1 MSEKNKLASSLGL
14 FLRRMF
20 DLMVLN
26 ILWLLC
32 CLPVFTFGPAS
43 SALARVMITLVR
55 GGSEA
60 VAKNFFIAFRR
71 DFGRAVVLGLIGLAG
86 LAIAVSDILFA
97 VSLSGGMKILFLIVA
112 VLVSSLVFSYLA
124 YIFALHAFF
133 ENSIAGQI
141 RNALS
146 LAAASPMETLAI
158 WLCFAV
164 PVATILLLPRIVLVY
179 IGFLYILFGVS
190 CPAYF
195 AAKHQAKV
203 IARFDGTQ
211 PPSQKDEENHK
222 QTKG

>member
-60 VAKNFFIAFRR
+60 VAKNYFIAFRR

-164 PVATILLLPRIVLVY
+164 PVAAILLLPRIVLVY

-211 PPSQKDEENHK
+211 PPSQNDEAES
-222 QTKG
+222 

>member
-26 ILWLLC
+26 VLWLLC

-60 VAKNFFIAFRR
+60 VAKNFF
-71 DFGRAVVLGLIGLAG
+71 

-97 VSLSGGMKILFLIVA
+97 LSLSGGMKILFLIVA

-164 PVATILLLPRIVLVY
+164 PVAAILLLPRIVLVY

-211 PPSQKDEENHK
+211 PPAQTEEAD
-222 QTKG
+222 Q

>member
-60 VAKNFFIAFRR
+60 VAKNYFIAFRR
-71 DFGRAVVLGLIGLAG
+71 DFGRAVVLGLIGLLG

-97 VSLSGGMKILFLIVA
+97 LSLSGGMKILFLIVA

-146 LAAASPMETLAI
+146 LAAASPMDTLAI

-164 PVATILLLPRIVLVY
+164 PVAAILLLPRIVLVY

-211 PPSQKDEENHK
+211 PPSQNDEAES
-222 QTKG
+222 

>member
-60 VAKNFFIAFRR
+60 VAKNYFIAFRR
-71 DFGRAVVLGLIGLAG
+71 DFGRAVVLGLIGLLG

-97 VSLSGGMKILFLIVA
+97 LSLSGGMKILFLIVA

-124 YIFALHAFF
+124 YIFSLHAFF

-146 LAAASPMETLAI
+146 LAAASPMDTLAI

-164 PVATILLLPRIVLVY
+164 PVAAILLLPRIVLVY

-211 PPSQKDEENHK
+211 PPSQKDEAES
-222 QTKG
+222 

>member
-14 FLRRMF
+14 FLRRMY

-26 ILWLLC
+26 VLWLLC

-43 SALARVMITLVR
+43 SALSRVMITLVR

-60 VAKNFFIAFRR
+60 VAKNFFLAFRR
-71 DFGRAVVLGLIGLAG
+71 DFGRAVVLGLIGLLG

-97 VSLSGGMKILFLIVA
+97 LSLSGGMKILFLIVA
-112 VLVSSLVFSYLA
+112 VLVCSLVFSYLA

-146 LAAASPMETLAI
+146 LAAASPMDTLAI

-164 PVATILLLPRIVLVY
+164 PVAAILLLPRIVLVY

-211 PPSQKDEENHK
+211 PPAQTEEAD
-222 QTKG
+222 Q

>member
-60 VAKNFFIAFRR
+60 VAKNYFIAFRR

-97 VSLSGGMKILFLIVA
+97 VPLPDRRGSCQFPGVQLS
-112 VLVSSLVFSYLA
+112 
-124 YIFALHAFF
+124 
-133 ENSIAGQI
+133 
-141 RNALS
+141 
-146 LAAASPMETLAI
+146 
-158 WLCFAV
+158 C
-164 PVATILLLPRIVLVY
+164 
-179 IGFLYILFGVS
+179 LYF
-190 CPAYF
+190 CPARLF
-195 AAKHQAKV
+195 
-203 IARFDGTQ
+203 
-211 PPSQKDEENHK
+211 
-222 QTKG
+222 

>member
-112 VLVSSLVFSYLA
+112 ILVCSLVFSYLA

-146 LAAASPMETLAI
+146 LAAASPMDTLAI

-164 PVATILLLPRIVLVY
+164 PVAAILLLPRIVLVY

-211 PPSQKDEENHK
+211 PPSQKDEAES
-222 QTKG
+222 

>member
-26 ILWLLC
+26 VLWLLC

-43 SALARVMITLVR
+43 SALSRVMITLVR

-60 VAKNFFIAFRR
+60 VAKNYFIAFRR

-86 LAIAVSDILFA
+86 LAVAVSDILFA
-97 VSLSGGMKILFLIVA
+97 VSLSSGMKILFLIVA

-146 LAAASPMETLAI
+146 LAAASPMDTLAI

-164 PVATILLLPRIVLVY
+164 PVAAILLLPRIVLVY

-211 PPSQKDEENHK
+211 PPSQKDEAES
-222 QTKG
+222 

>member
-133 ENSIAGQI
+133 DNSIAGQI

-146 LAAASPMETLAI
+146 LAAASPMDTLAI

-164 PVATILLLPRIVLVY
+164 PVAAILLLPRIVLVY

-211 PPSQKDEENHK
+211 PPSQKDEAES
-222 QTKG
+222 

>member
-71 DFGRAVVLGLIGLAG
+71 DFGRAVVLGLIGLLG

-146 LAAASPMETLAI
+146 LAAASPMDTLAI

-164 PVATILLLPRIVLVY
+164 PVAAILLLPRIVLVY

-211 PPSQKDEENHK
+211 PPSQKDEAES
-222 QTKG
+222 

>member
-60 VAKNFFIAFRR
+60 VAKNFFIAFHR

-86 LAIAVSDILFA
+86 LAVAVSDILFA

-112 VLVSSLVFSYLA
+112 VLVCSLVFSYLA

-133 ENSIAGQI
+133 ENSVAGQI

-164 PVATILLLPRIVLVY
+164 PVAAILLLPRIVLVY

-211 PPSQKDEENHK
+211 PPSQNDEAES
-222 QTKG
+222 

>member
-26 ILWLLC
+26 VLWLLC

-60 VAKNFFIAFRR
+60 VAKNYFIAFRR

-146 LAAASPMETLAI
+146 LAAASPMDTLAI

-164 PVATILLLPRIVLVY
+164 PVAAILLLPRIVLVY

-211 PPSQKDEENHK
+211 PPSQKDEAES
-222 QTKG
+222 

>member
-14 FLRRMF
+14 FLRRMY

-26 ILWLLC
+26 VLWLLC

-43 SALARVMITLVR
+43 SALSRVMITLVR

-60 VAKNFFIAFRR
+60 VAKNYFIAFRR

-164 PVATILLLPRIVLVY
+164 PVAAILLLPRIVLVY

-211 PPSQKDEENHK
+211 PPSQKDEAES
-222 QTKG
+222 

>member
-60 VAKNFFIAFRR
+60 VAKNYFIAFRR

-124 YIFALHAFF
+124 YIFALHTFF

-146 LAAASPMETLAI
+146 LAAASPMDTLAI

-164 PVATILLLPRIVLVY
+164 PVAAILLLPRIVLVY

-211 PPSQKDEENHK
+211 PPAQTDEAA
-222 QTKG
+222 Q

>member
-26 ILWLLC
+26 VLWLLC

-43 SALARVMITLVR
+43 SALSRVMITLVR

-146 LAAASPMETLAI
+146 LAAASPMDTLAI

-164 PVATILLLPRIVLVY
+164 PVAAILLLPRIVLVY

-211 PPSQKDEENHK
+211 PPSQKDEAES
-222 QTKG
+222 

>member
-60 VAKNFFIAFRR
+60 VAKNYFIAFRR
-71 DFGRAVVLGLIGLAG
+71 DFGRAVVLGLIGLLG

-97 VSLSGGMKILFLIVA
+97 LSLSGGMKILFLIVA

-158 WLCFAV
+158 WLCFAI
-164 PVATILLLPRIVLVY
+164 PVAAILLLPRIVLVY

-211 PPSQKDEENHK
+211 PPSQKDEAES
-222 QTKG
+222 

>member
-71 DFGRAVVLGLIGLAG
+71 DFGRAVVLGLIGLLG

-97 VSLSGGMKILFLIVA
+97 LSLSGGMKILFLIVA
-112 VLVSSLVFSYLA
+112 VLVCSLVFSYLA

-146 LAAASPMETLAI
+146 LAAASPMDTLAI

-164 PVATILLLPRIVLVY
+164 PVAAILLLPRIVLVY

-211 PPSQKDEENHK
+211 PPSQNDEAES
-222 QTKG
+222 

>member
-97 VSLSGGMKILFLIVA
+97 LSLSGGMKILFLIVA

-164 PVATILLLPRIVLVY
+164 PVAAILLLPRIVLVY

-211 PPSQKDEENHK
+211 PPSQKDEAES
-222 QTKG
+222 

>member
-164 PVATILLLPRIVLVY
+164 PVAAILLLPRIVLVY

-211 PPSQKDEENHK
+211 PPSQNDEAES
-222 QTKG
+222 

>member
-71 DFGRAVVLGLIGLAG
+71 DFGRAVVLGLIGLLG

-97 VSLSGGMKILFLIVA
+97 LSLSGGMKILFLIVA

-164 PVATILLLPRIVLVY
+164 PVAAILLLPQIVLVY

-211 PPSQKDEENHK
+211 PPSQKDEAES
-222 QTKG
+222 

>member
-26 ILWLLC
+26 VLWLLC

-43 SALARVMITLVR
+43 SALSRVMITLVR

-71 DFGRAVVLGLIGLAG
+71 DFGRAVVLGLIGLLG

-97 VSLSGGMKILFLIVA
+97 LSLSGGMKILFLIVA

-146 LAAASPMETLAI
+146 LAAASPMDTLAI

-164 PVATILLLPRIVLVY
+164 PVAAILLLPRIVLVY

-211 PPSQKDEENHK
+211 PPSQKDEAES
-222 QTKG
+222 

>member
-26 ILWLLC
+26 VLWLLC

-60 VAKNFFIAFRR
+60 VAKNYFIAFRR
-71 DFGRAVVLGLIGLAG
+71 DFGRAVVLGLIGLLG

-164 PVATILLLPRIVLVY
+164 PVAAILLLPRIVLVY

-211 PPSQKDEENHK
+211 PPSQKDEAES
-222 QTKG
+222 

>member
-133 ENSIAGQI
+133 ENSNAGQI

-146 LAAASPMETLAI
+146 LAAASPMEALAI

-164 PVATILLLPRIVLVY
+164 PVAAILLLPRIVLVY

-211 PPSQKDEENHK
+211 PPSQKDEAES
-222 QTKG
+222 

>member
-26 ILWLLC
+26 VLWLLC

-60 VAKNFFIAFRR
+60 VAKNFFLAFRR
-71 DFGRAVVLGLIGLAG
+71 DFGRAVVLGLIGLLG

-97 VSLSGGMKILFLIVA
+97 LSLSGGMKILFLIVA

-146 LAAASPMETLAI
+146 LAAASPMDTLAI

-164 PVATILLLPRIVLVY
+164 PVAAILLLPRIVLVY

-211 PPSQKDEENHK
+211 PPSQKDEAES
-222 QTKG
+222 

>member
-26 ILWLLC
+26 VLWLLC

-43 SALARVMITLVR
+43 SALSRVMITLVR

-60 VAKNFFIAFRR
+60 VAKNFFLAFRR
-71 DFGRAVVLGLIGLAG
+71 DFGRAVVLGLIGLLG

-97 VSLSGGMKILFLIVA
+97 LSLSGGMKILFLIVA
-112 VLVSSLVFSYLA
+112 ALVCSLVFSYLA

-146 LAAASPMETLAI
+146 LAAASPMDTLAI

-164 PVATILLLPRIVLVY
+164 PVAAILLLPRIVLVY

-211 PPSQKDEENHK
+211 PPSQKDEAES
-222 QTKG
+222 

>member
-60 VAKNFFIAFRR
+60 VAKNYFIAFSR
-71 DFGRAVVLGLIGLAG
+71 DFGRAVVIGLIGLLG

-97 VSLSGGMKILFLIVA
+97 LSLSGGMKILFLIVA

-146 LAAASPMETLAI
+146 LAAASPMDTLAI

-164 PVATILLLPRIVLVY
+164 PVAAILLLPRIVLVY

-211 PPSQKDEENHK
+211 PPAQTEEAD
-222 QTKG
+222 Q

>member
-71 DFGRAVVLGLIGLAG
+71 DFGRAVVLGLIGLLG

-97 VSLSGGMKILFLIVA
+97 LSLSGGMKILFLIVA

-146 LAAASPMETLAI
+146 LAAASPMDTLAI

-164 PVATILLLPRIVLVY
+164 PVAAILLLPRIVLVY

-211 PPSQKDEENHK
+211 PLAQTDEAA
-222 QTKG
+222 Q

>member
-26 ILWLLC
+26 VLWLLC

-60 VAKNFFIAFRR
+60 VAKNFFLAFRR
-71 DFGRAVVLGLIGLAG
+71 DFGRAVVLGLIGLLG

-97 VSLSGGMKILFLIVA
+97 LSLSGGMKILFLIVA
-112 VLVSSLVFSYLA
+112 VLVCSLVFSYLA

-146 LAAASPMETLAI
+146 LAASSPMDTLAI

-164 PVATILLLPRIVLVY
+164 PVAAILLLPRIVLVY

-211 PPSQKDEENHK
+211 PPAQTDEAA
-222 QTKG
+222 Q

>member
-55 GGSEA
+55 SGSEA

-86 LAIAVSDILFA
+86 LAVAVSDILFA

-112 VLVSSLVFSYLA
+112 VLVCSLVFSYLA

-164 PVATILLLPRIVLVY
+164 PVAAILLLPRIVLVY

-211 PPSQKDEENHK
+211 PPSQNDEAES
-222 QTKG
+222 

>member
-60 VAKNFFIAFRR
+60 VAKNFFLAFRR
-71 DFGRAVVLGLIGLAG
+71 DFGRAVVLGLIGLLG

-97 VSLSGGMKILFLIVA
+97 LSLSGGMKILFLIVA

-146 LAAASPMETLAI
+146 LAAASPMDTLAI

-164 PVATILLLPRIVLVY
+164 PVAAILLLPQIVLVY

-211 PPSQKDEENHK
+211 PPSQKDEAES
-222 QTKG
+222 

>member
-60 VAKNFFIAFRR
+60 VAKNYFIAFRR

-86 LAIAVSDILFA
+86 LAVAVSDILFA

-112 VLVSSLVFSYLA
+112 VLVCSLVFSYLA

-133 ENSIAGQI
+133 ENSVAGQI

-146 LAAASPMETLAI
+146 LAAASPMDTLAI

-164 PVATILLLPRIVLVY
+164 PVAAILLLPRIVLVY

-211 PPSQKDEENHK
+211 PPSQNDEAES
-222 QTKG
+222 

>member
-86 LAIAVSDILFA
+86 LAVAVSDILFA

-164 PVATILLLPRIVLVY
+164 PVAAILLLPRIVLVY

-211 PPSQKDEENHK
+211 PPSQNDEAES
-222 QTKG
+222 

>member
-71 DFGRAVVLGLIGLAG
+71 DFGRAVVLGLIGLLG

-97 VSLSGGMKILFLIVA
+97 LSLSGGMKILFLIVA

-146 LAAASPMETLAI
+146 LAAASPMDTLAI

-164 PVATILLLPRIVLVY
+164 PVAAILLLPQIVLVY

-211 PPSQKDEENHK
+211 PPSQKDEAES
-222 QTKG
+222 

>member
-164 PVATILLLPRIVLVY
+164 PVAAILLLPRIVLVY

-211 PPSQKDEENHK
+211 PPAQTDEAA
-222 QTKG
+222 Q